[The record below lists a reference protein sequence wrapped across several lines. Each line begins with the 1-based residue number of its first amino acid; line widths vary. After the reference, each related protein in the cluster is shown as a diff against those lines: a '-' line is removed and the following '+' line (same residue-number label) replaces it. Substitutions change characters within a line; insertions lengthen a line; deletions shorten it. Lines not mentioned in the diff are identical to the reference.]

1 VSGARACYHRAVVV
15 MALASRDRPWRV
27 FLVACA
33 LVLTCAEAPAR
44 AADPG
49 LPEAPPDAEG
59 LVESDAL
66 PPPDVAAFV
75 SPPAEPTKVAIGL
88 YLLGLSH
95 VDPPSA
101 PFPSFGA
108 EVFLDLVWHDPRLAF
123 DPEEEGVDRKVY
135 QDHAVE
141 KELDEI
147 WWPNFELENGEGQR
161 HMEARTLVIHP
172 DGKVEYTERFDSKFH
187 MEVDLRTFPFDRQV
201 FQVYLESFAWDE
213 RHLVFEPLEG
223 KTGFDEGVHTLEW
236 DVLGVSARVESSQ
249 EVRSPVKFS
258 KLVVEIRAER
268 QSGYYLWKL
277 LLPILLIVSFTWS
290 TFWMTGEAAGTR
302 MQRSFI
308 ALLTLVAFYQVL
320 AGNLPRISYLTFLD
334 GIAFLA
340 FASVGITIVQIVLA
354 QRAAQKG
361 APERVERL
369 DILARWLVPSFFIVG
384 LAALWL
390 WFH

>member
-1 VSGARACYHRAVVV
+1 
-15 MALASRDRPWRV
+15 MNALPCWPRRV
-27 FLVACA
+27 A
-33 LVLTCAEAPAR
+33 LVLFIFALGLEPGPAR

-49 LPEAPPDAEG
+49 LPEAPPDPAG
-59 LVESDAL
+59 LVDSDTL

-123 DPEEEGVDRKVY
+123 DPQEAEVDRKVY

-141 KELDEI
+141 VQLDEM

-161 HMEARTLVIHP
+161 HIAARTLVIEP
-172 DGKVEYTERFDSKFH
+172 DGKVEYTERFDSRFH
-187 MEVDLRTFPFDRQV
+187 MEVDLRTFPFDQQTFHV
-201 FQVYLESFAWDE
+201 EIESFAWNE
-213 RHLVFEPLEG
+213 RHLVFEPLE
-223 KTGFDEGVHTLEW
+223 KKMGFDESVHTLEW
-236 DVLGVSARVESSQ
+236 NVLGVVSRMESTQ

-354 QRAAQKG
+354 QRAAQRG

-369 DILARWLVPSFFIVG
+369 DVLARWLVPSFFVVG
-384 LAALWL
+384 LVALWL